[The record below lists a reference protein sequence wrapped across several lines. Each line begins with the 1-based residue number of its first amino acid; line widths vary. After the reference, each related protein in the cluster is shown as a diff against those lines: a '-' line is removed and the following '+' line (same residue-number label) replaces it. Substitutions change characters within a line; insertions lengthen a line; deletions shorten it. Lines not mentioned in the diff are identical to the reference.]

1 MLSAYKAHLE
11 IDTMAQQP
19 GKISIFWQELK
30 RRKVI
35 KATAM
40 YAATAFI
47 IMEAA
52 EIILPRL
59 GLPDWT
65 VTFLIVLL
73 IVGFP
78 IILILSWIFDIT
90 PTGVEKTESVSE
102 DETLPVAVEI
112 KKRTLKASDLA
123 IAVLIIIVCILVYP
137 KLFQKDRLNEIRDEE
152 GMISVAV
159 MPFEN
164 LTADSLFNTWQSGI
178 QNLMI
183 SELSNSSELQVRQYM
198 TMSTILG
205 QKRNVNQASLSPSQA
220 KELALNLETR
230 TFVLGKIMK
239 AGENIRISAQLL
251 NSETEEIY
259 KTFLVDGSAE
269 SELFSMSD
277 SLASLIRNYLEI
289 QKLVEDF
296 DSPQVSHGT
305 NTQSAE
311 AFNYYI
317 RSYETFGKLDIPSTI
332 KWLMKA
338 IETDPE
344 FIDAYIFLSFTY
356 ISILEFKQ
364 SEAWL
369 DRGYEKRDQV
379 PLRGQLYLDHLY
391 ATHYETPY
399 EEIRYCRQ
407 LLEIDEMNTTYWL
420 LLGFAYYKLEQYE
433 EAVASFETTLEIHEK
448 WGTHM
453 RIPHLYYWLG
463 ESLHEL
469 DNHKR
474 ENEIYELGL
483 TTIPNDALIFRY
495 QAICALSQGRADLG
509 ERYNDQ
515 YRKIRTTQ
523 GWEES
528 RILSGIGSSYYYAG
542 EMKQAEQYYRQS
554 LALDPLNPQRMYV
567 LARVL
572 IKADINLEEGL
583 ELAEK
588 AVKFEPGYYSIL
600 HTYGLGLFKQGKY
613 KKAMEILDQAW
624 EAKGIFDLDLK
635 RDMEAVE
642 KALAENTN

>member
-1 MLSAYKAHLE
+1 MSKN
-11 IDTMAQQP
+11 P
-19 GKISIFWQELK
+19 GKISLFWQELK

-52 EIILPRL
+52 EIMLPRL

-65 VTFLIVLL
+65 ITFVIVLL
-73 IVGFP
+73 IAGFP
-78 IILILSWIFDIT
+78 ITLILSWIFDIT
-90 PTGVEKTESVSE
+90 PKGVEKTESANE
-102 DETLPVAVEI
+102 NETQQGGAEI
-112 KKRTLKASDLA
+112 KKRKLKASDLA
-123 IAVLIIIVCILVYP
+123 IAVLILIVCILIYP
-137 KLFQKDRLNEIRDEE
+137 KLFQKDLLNEIRDEE
-152 GMISVAV
+152 GMITVAV

-164 LTADSLFNTWQSGI
+164 LTSDSLYNTWQSGV

-205 QKRNVNQASLSPSQA
+205 QKKNVNQASLTPTQA
-220 KELALNLETR
+220 KEVALNLETR

-239 AGENIRISAQLL
+239 AGEKIRISAQLL

-296 DSPQVSHGT
+296 DSPQVSNAT

-311 AFNYYI
+311 AFSYYI
-317 RSYETFGKLDIPSTI
+317 RSYETFGKLDIPSSI

-344 FIDAYIFLSFTY
+344 FIEAHIFLSFIY
-356 ISILEFKQ
+356 ASILEFKQ

-369 DRGYEKRDQV
+369 DRSYEKRDQA

-407 LLEIDEMNTTYWL
+407 MLEIDEMNTTYWF
-420 LLGFAYYKLEQYE
+420 LLGYAHYKLDQNE
-433 EAVASFETTLEIHEK
+433 EAIASFEKALEIHEK
-448 WGTHM
+448 WGTHI
-453 RIPHLYYWLG
+453 RIPYLYYWLG

-474 ENEIYELGL
+474 ENEIYELAL
-483 TTIPNDALIFRY
+483 NTSFNDALIRRY
-495 QAICALSQGRADLG
+495 QAKCAISQGKSDLG
-509 ERYNDQ
+509 ERYIDQ
-515 YRKIRTTQ
+515 YKKIRTAE
-523 GWEES
+523 GWEEA
-528 RILSGIGSSYYYAG
+528 RVLSGVGSCYYYAG
-542 EMKQAEQYYRQS
+542 EMNQAEHFYRQG
-554 LALDPLNPQRMYV
+554 LALDPLNSQRMYQ

-572 IKADINLEEGL
+572 IKADINLKEGM

-588 AVKFEPGYYSIL
+588 AVKLEPGFYGIL
-600 HTYGLGLFKQGKY
+600 HVYGLGLFKQGKY
-613 KKAMEILDQAW
+613 TKAMEILNQAW
-624 EAKGIFDLDLK
+624 EARGIYDSDLK
-635 RDMEAVE
+635 RDIQEVE
-642 KALAENTN
+642 QALEH

>member
-1 MLSAYKAHLE
+1 
-11 IDTMAQQP
+11 MAQKP
-19 GKISIFWQELK
+19 GKISLFWQELR

-35 KATAM
+35 KAAAM

-52 EIILPRL
+52 DIMLPRL

-78 IILILSWIFDIT
+78 ITLILSWIFDIT
-90 PTGVEKTESVSE
+90 PKGVEKTESAKE
-102 DETLPVAVEI
+102 DETQAGIAEI
-112 KKRTLKASDLA
+112 KKRKLKASDLA
-123 IAVLIIIVCILVYP
+123 IAGLIIIVCILVYP
-137 KLFQKDRLNEIRDEE
+137 KLFQKDLLNEIRDEE

-164 LTADSLFNTWQSGI
+164 LTSDSLYNTWQSGV

-205 QKRNVNQASLSPSQA
+205 QKKNANQASLTPTQA
-220 KELALNLETR
+220 KEVAMNLETR

-239 AGENIRISAQLL
+239 AGEKIRISAQLL

-259 KTFLVDGSAE
+259 KTCQVDGSAE

-277 SLASLIRNYLEI
+277 SLAGLIRNYLEI
-289 QKLVEDF
+289 QKLIEDF
-296 DSPQVSHGT
+296 DSPQVSNAT

-311 AFNYYI
+311 AFSYYI
-317 RSYETFGKLDIPSTI
+317 HSYETFGKLDIPSSI
-332 KWLMKA
+332 NWLMKA

-344 FIDAYIFLSFTY
+344 FIEAHIFLSFIY
-356 ISILEFKQ
+356 ASILEFKQ

-369 DRGYEKRDQV
+369 DRSYEKRDQAS
-379 PLRGQLYLDHLY
+379 LRGQLYLDHLY
-391 ATHYETPY
+391 ATHHETPY

-407 LLEIDEMNTTYWL
+407 LLEIDEMNTTYWF
-420 LLGFAYYKLEQYE
+420 LLGYAYYKLEQYE
-433 EAVASFETTLEIHEK
+433 EAVASFEQALDIHDR

-453 RIPHLYYWLG
+453 RIPYLYYWMG
-463 ESLHEL
+463 ESLHAL

-474 ENEIYELGL
+474 ENEILELGL
-483 TTIPNDALIFRY
+483 NALSNDALIRRY
-495 QAICALSQGRADLG
+495 QAKCAISQGRSDLG

-515 YRKIRTTQ
+515 FRKLRTAE
-523 GWEES
+523 GWKES
-528 RILSGIGSSYYYAG
+528 RILSGIGTSYYYAG
-542 EMKQAEQYYRQS
+542 EMNQAEHYYRQG
-554 LALDPLNPQRMYV
+554 LALDPNNTQRMYV

-588 AVKFEPGYYSIL
+588 AVKLEPGYYGTLHIL
-600 HTYGLGLFKQGKY
+600 GLGLLKQGKY
-613 KKAMEILDQAW
+613 SKALEALNQAW
-624 EAKGIFDLDLK
+624 EARGIYDLK
-635 RDMEAVE
+635 IKRDIQAAE
-642 KALAENTN
+642 KALAQNTN

>member
-1 MLSAYKAHLE
+1 
-11 IDTMAQQP
+11 MAQKP

-35 KATAM
+35 KAAAM

-52 EIILPRL
+52 EIMLPRL

-78 IILILSWIFDIT
+78 ITLILSWIFDIT
-90 PTGVEKTESVSE
+90 PKGVEKTESVNE
-102 DETLPVAVEI
+102 DETLPVAAEI
-112 KKRTLKASDLA
+112 KKRKLKGSDLA

-137 KLFQKDRLNEIRDEE
+137 KLFQNDQLNDIRDEE

-164 LTADSLFNTWQSGI
+164 LTADSLYNTWQSGI

-183 SELSNSSELQVRQYM
+183 SELSNSSELHVRQYM

-205 QKRNVNQASLSPSQA
+205 QKRNVNQASLSPTQA
-220 KELALNLETR
+220 KEVALNLETR

-239 AGENIRISAQLL
+239 AGEKIRISAQLL
-251 NSETEEIY
+251 NSDTEEIY
-259 KTFLVDGSAE
+259 KTYQVDGSAE

-289 QKLVEDF
+289 QKLVGDF
-296 DSPQVSHGT
+296 ASPLVSHAAH
-305 NTQSAE
+305 TQSAE
-311 AFNYYI
+311 AFSYYI
-317 RSYETFGKLDIPSTI
+317 RSYDSFGKLDIPSTI

-338 IETDPE
+338 IETDPD

-356 ISILEFKQ
+356 ASIYEFRQ

-369 DRGYEKRDQV
+369 ARGYEKRDQAS
-379 PLRGQLYLDHLY
+379 LRGQLYLDHLY

-399 EEIRYCRQ
+399 DEIRYCRQ
-407 LLEIDEMNTTYWL
+407 LLEIDEMNTVYWF
-420 LLGFAYYKLEQYE
+420 LLGYAHYKLEQNE
-433 EAVASFETTLEIHEK
+433 EAVSSFEKALEIHEK
-448 WGTHM
+448 WGTLM
-453 RIPHLYYWLG
+453 YIPYLYYWMS
-463 ESLHEL
+463 ESLHDLE
-469 DNHKR
+469 NHKR
-474 ENEIYELGL
+474 ENEILELGL
-483 TTIPNDALIFRY
+483 NTLPNDALIRRY
-495 QAICALSQGRADLG
+495 QAKCAISQGRSDLG
-509 ERYNDQ
+509 EKYIDQ
-515 YRKIRTTQ
+515 YRKARTAE
-523 GWEES
+523 GWEEA
-528 RILSGIGSSYYYAG
+528 RILSGVGYSYYFAG
-542 EMKQAEQYYRQS
+542 EMNQAEQFCRQG
-554 LALDPLNPQRMYV
+554 LALDPNNPHRMYS

-572 IKADINLEEGL
+572 IKSDINLEEGV

-588 AVKFEPGYYSIL
+588 AVKLEPGFYGSL
-600 HTYGLGLFKQGKY
+600 HMYGLGLFKQGKY
-613 KKAMEILDQAW
+613 KKALEILNQAW
-624 EAKGIFDLDLK
+624 EARGIYDLDLK
-635 RDMEAVE
+635 RDIQEVE
-642 KALAENTN
+642 KELTENLN

>member
-1 MLSAYKAHLE
+1 MSKKPAKV
-11 IDTMAQQP
+11 
-19 GKISIFWQELK
+19 SIFWQELK

-35 KATAM
+35 KAVAM

-47 IMEAA
+47 IMEAGD
-52 EIILPRL
+52 IMLPRL

-73 IVGFP
+73 IAGFP
-78 IILILSWIFDIT
+78 ITLILSWIFDMT
-90 PTGVEKTESVSE
+90 PHGVEKTANVGE
-102 DETLPVAVEI
+102 DNKTAEI
-112 KKRTLKASDLA
+112 PQKNQRLFRFSNFVIA
-123 IAVLIIIVCILVYP
+123 ILLVTVCILIYP
-137 KLFQKDRLNEIRDEE
+137 KLFQKDLLNEIRDEE

-164 LTADSLFNTWQSGI
+164 LTADSLYNTWQSGI

-205 QKRNVNQASLSPSQA
+205 QKKNVNQASLTPTQA
-220 KELALNLETR
+220 KEVALNLETR

-239 AGENIRISAQLL
+239 AGEKIRISAQLL

-259 KTFLVDGSAE
+259 KTYHVDGSAE

-277 SLASLIRNYLEI
+277 SLAGMIRNYLEI
-289 QKLVEDF
+289 KKLAEVF
-296 DSPQVSHGT
+296 DSPEVTQSAI
-305 NTQSAE
+305 TQSAE
-311 AFNYYI
+311 AFQYYI
-317 RSYETFGKLDIPSTI
+317 RSYESFEKLDIPSTI
-332 KWLMKA
+332 EWLLKA
-338 IETDPE
+338 VETDPD

-369 DRGYEKRDQV
+369 DKGYEKRDQA

-420 LLGFAYYKLEQYE
+420 LLGYAYYKLDQNE
-433 EAVASFETTLEIHEK
+433 EAVASFEKALEIHEK

-469 DNHKR
+469 GNHKR
-474 ENEIYELGL
+474 ENEIYELAL
-483 TTIPNDALIFRY
+483 VTSSNDALIRRY
-495 QAICALSQGRADLG
+495 QAECAISQGRSDLG
-509 ERYNDQ
+509 ERYIDQ
-515 YRKIRTTQ
+515 YRKIRTAE
-523 GWEES
+523 GWEEA
-528 RILSGIGSSYYYAG
+528 RILSGIGFSYYYAG
-542 EMKQAEQYYRQS
+542 EMNLAEHYCRQG
-554 LALDPLNPQRMYV
+554 LALDPKNTRRMYH
-567 LARVL
+567 LAKVL
-572 IKADINLEEGL
+572 IKSDINLEEGMQL
-583 ELAEK
+583 IEK
-588 AVKFEPGYYSIL
+588 AMKIEPDYYGIL
-600 HTYGLGLFKQGKY
+600 HMYGLALFKQEKY
-613 KKAMEILDQAW
+613 KKALEILNQAW
-624 EAKGIFDLDLK
+624 EARGIYDLALM
-635 RDMEAVE
+635 RDIQEVE
-642 KALAENTN
+642 KALAANTI